1 MSIAL
6 AQKATVQ
13 PMGQQ
18 YAEEQLI
25 DALRRLPSA
34 PSIRTL
40 RLASLRAP
48 LAADRR
54 LPLARLTSMPWRV
67 QRVAGDWAYR
77 GHAWVHRLDLG
88 LPPARREI
96 LTVHDLAPLRFDDEG
111 PLPAQA
117 ARSIRRASAVIC
129 PSRFTAEE
137 LHDTY
142 GVGRVEVIPNGLDP
156 AFVDAQPLPPRERE
170 ALGLPPRWILHSG
183 GATKRKNL
191 GLLADAWP
199 AVRAREPDVG
209 LVLCGPRDPRR
220 TALFAGQPRT
230 HLLGKVERRTLVRL
244 VAGAAAVVV
253 PSTYEGFGL
262 PAAEAMACGVPVVA
276 TALSALP
283 EVTGGFAILVADDAE
298 ALADGITSALAGVDD
313 ETIDRARALA
323 RSRTWEAAAI
333 AHARLYEQ
341 TLR

>member
-1 MSIAL
+1 MTVAL
-6 AQKATVQ
+6 ARKATAQ

-18 YAEEQLI
+18 YAEEHLI
-25 DALRRLPSA
+25 DALGRLPMA

-54 LPLARLTSMPWRV
+54 LPLARLAHLPWPV
-67 QRVAGDWAYR
+67 QRLAGAWAYR

-88 LPPARREI
+88 LPPGRREL

-111 PLPAQA
+111 TMPSQA
-117 ARSIRRASAVIC
+117 ARSIRRAAAVIC
-129 PSRFTAEE
+129 PSRFTADE
-137 LHDTY
+137 LRATY

-156 AFVDAQPLPPRERE
+156 AFLDAQPLPPQERE
-170 ALGLPPRWILHSG
+170 ALGLPDRWILHSG

-191 GLLADAWP
+191 GLLADAWR
-199 AVRAREPDVG
+199 AVQAREPDVG
-209 LVLCGPRDPRR
+209 LVLCGPADPRR

-230 HLLGKVERRTLVRL
+230 HLLGKVERRTVVGL

-283 EVTGGFAILVADDAE
+283 EVTGGFAILVADEAE
-298 ALADGITSALAGVDD
+298 ALADGIASALAGVDR
-313 ETIDRARALA
+313 ETIASARALA
-323 RSRTWEAAAI
+323 RGRTWEAAAS

-341 TLR
+341 VAR